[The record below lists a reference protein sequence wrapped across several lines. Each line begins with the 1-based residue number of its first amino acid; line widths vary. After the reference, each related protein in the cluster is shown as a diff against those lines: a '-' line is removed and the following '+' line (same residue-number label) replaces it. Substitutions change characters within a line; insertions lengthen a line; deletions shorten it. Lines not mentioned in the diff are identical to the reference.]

1 MVKLITPVFPF
12 FEMQCVQ
19 CNRRTDSLHAACGTE
34 PFTYM
39 GTCCLNDAD
48 REAVRLHSNAQ
59 VVACKAAQPAQ
70 LAHARRVMGIKR
82 PANVPMDPSWE
93 GCGVKL

>member
-1 MVKLITPVFPF
+1 MRLITPVFPF
-12 FEMQCVQ
+12 FTAKCVQ
-19 CNRRTDSLHAACGTE
+19 CGRSTDSLHAACGKE

-48 REAVRLHSNAQ
+48 REAVRLHTNAE
-59 VVACKAAQPAQ
+59 VVKCKTAQPAQ
-70 LAHARRVMGIKR
+70 LAQARREMGIKR
-82 PANVPMDPSWE
+82 PSNVPMDPSWE